1 MPDVQNL
8 DPVDVVE
15 VDEDQLPMQDT
26 QPPCDAHDFA
36 DPADAGGQHEEGPAA

>member
-15 VDEDQLPMQDT
+15 VDDDQLPMQDAA
-26 QPPCDAHDFA
+26 PPCDAHDFA
-36 DPADAGGQHEEGPAA
+36 DPDQHEEGPAA

>member
-15 VDEDQLPMQDT
+15 VDADQLPMQDT
-26 QPPCDAHDFA
+26 PPPPCDAHDFA
-36 DPADAGGQHEEGPAA
+36 DPDGDQGDEQGATA

>member
-15 VDEDQLPMQDT
+15 VDADQLPMHDT
-26 QPPCDAHDFA
+26 PPPPCDAHDFA
-36 DPADAGGQHEEGPAA
+36 DPDQHEEGPAA